1 MVNSMQSLC
10 SLLVS
15 LVVIAWA
22 MAGALSPQAGSDIQQ
37 YLREHYTKRE
47 YQIPMRDGVRLF
59 TAVYSPKD
67 TSRTYPIMLRR
78 TPYSV
83 RPYGEDQFPDA
94 PIGPS
99 MRFVRDKFIFVLQD
113 VRGRMMS
120 EGEFVNVRPHRAEKR
135 SPQDIDES
143 TDTYD
148 TIDWLIKNL
157 TNHNGRVG
165 MWGIS
170 YPGFYTAAGIINT
183 HPALKA
189 ASPQA
194 PIADWFIGDDFHHNG
209 AFFLVDAFHF
219 FSVFGRARPGP
230 VQTFPP
236 PFDYGMQDAYRFF
249 LELGPLRNVNEKYFK
264 HEIAFWN
271 DLMRHGTYDEFWK
284 ARNLLPHLKN
294 IQTAV
299 MTVGGWFDAEDL
311 YGPLQIYQS
320 IERQNP
326 GIHNILVMGPWVHGG
341 WARSNGDRLGDI
353 QFGSA
358 TSTFYQDTIEFPFF
372 AHYLKDGANPN
383 LPEAYIFI
391 TGANRW
397 QSFTEWPPRSAVGK
411 TLYLHGRSRLSFE
424 PPAARSGLSYDE
436 YLSDPAHPVPY
447 TNRISISR
455 GTEYMI
461 EDQRFAARRP
471 DVLVYQSDVLTEDVT
486 LVGPIR
492 ANLFVSTTGTDADF
506 VVKLIDVYPDNALNN
521 DPNPCQVQ
529 MSGYQMLVRAEVM
542 RAKFRDSFERPR
554 PLTPGRI
561 TRVSFNLQDIA
572 HTFKKGHRIMVQV
585 QSSWFPLV
593 DRNPQRFV
601 DIYNAR
607 ETDFQK
613 ATHRVYHSARFPSH
627 LEVQLMP

>member
-1 MVNSMQSLC
+1 MQSLR
-10 SLLVS
+10 S
-15 LVVIAWA
+15 LVVCIL
-22 MAGALSPQAGSDIQQ
+22 ALALASVGGLSNQAAPDIGQ

-47 YQIPMRDGVRLF
+47 YQIPMRDGVKLF
-59 TAVYSPKD
+59 TAVYTPKD
-67 TSRTYPIMLRR
+67 TSRAYPIMLRR

-83 RPYGEDQFPDA
+83 RPYGEDQFPDV

-99 MRFVRDKFIFVLQD
+99 MRFVRDGFIFALQD

-120 EGEFVNVRPHRAEKR
+120 EGEFVNMRPHRAEKR
-135 SPQDIDES
+135 SPQDTDES

-148 TIDWLIKNL
+148 TIQWLIDNL
-157 TNHNGRVG
+157 ANHNGRVG

-170 YPGFYTAAGIINT
+170 YPGFYTAAGIIDT

-209 AFFLVDAFHF
+209 AFFLLDAFHF
-219 FSVFGRARPGP
+219 FSVFGQARPGP
-230 VQTFPP
+230 VQAFPP

-264 HEIAFWN
+264 YEIAFWN

-311 YGPLQIYQS
+311 YGPLQVYQS
-320 IERQNP
+320 IERRNP

-341 WARSNGDRLGDI
+341 WARGNGDRLGDI

-358 TSTFYQDTIEFPFF
+358 TSTFYQDMIEFPFF
-372 AHYLKDGANPN
+372 THYLKDGANPN

-397 QSFTEWPPRSAVGK
+397 QSFTAWPPRQAIGK
-411 TLYLHGRSRLSFE
+411 KLYLHRQGRLSFE
-424 PPAARSGLSYDE
+424 PPAARTGVSFDE

-447 TNRISISR
+447 TNRISINR

-471 DVLVYQSDVLTEDVT
+471 DVLVYQSDMLTDDVT

-506 VVKLIDVYPDNALNN
+506 VVKLIDVYPDNAANN

-529 MSGYQMLVRAEVM
+529 MGGYQMLVRAEVM
-542 RAKFRDSFERPR
+542 RAKFRESFERPR
-554 PLTPGRI
+554 PLRPGQI
-561 TRVSFNLQDIA
+561 TQVSFNLQDVA

-593 DRNPQRFV
+593 DRNPQTFV

-607 ETDFQK
+607 EADFRK
-613 ATHRVYHSARFPSH
+613 ATHRVYHSAQFPSH
-627 LEVQLMP
+627 LEVRLMP